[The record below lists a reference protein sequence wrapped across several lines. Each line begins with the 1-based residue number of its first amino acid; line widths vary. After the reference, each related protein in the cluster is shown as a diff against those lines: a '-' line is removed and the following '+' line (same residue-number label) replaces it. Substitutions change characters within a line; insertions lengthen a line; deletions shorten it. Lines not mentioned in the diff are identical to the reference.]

1 MASRV
6 ATGPRTGCISAKSD
20 KCLKARTVSGESRNR
35 EILMIAIHST
45 KRQRGLIWFGAA
57 RAIIGIFLAAALACC
72 TATPATA
79 AEDLYR
85 AQTVVT
91 GQGEANR
98 MIGFASCM
106 EDVLIKVSGAERL
119 AGDRRLAAYKVKAKD
134 FVTAFDYHDQFSGKP
149 KRDEQGTRDRPF
161 DLTVDFDKEKID
173 GVLKALGLKP
183 WLSHRPV
190 LAVFV
195 EMEQGERKFIVTSDG
210 TQSDLQRDALLA
222 AAARRG
228 MNIVLP
234 TAAALAKANING
246 TELSKTPSSTL
257 VSLAAGQGG
266 EVALVGRLVWN
277 DRDLGWATQWQIDR
291 PGRPHRWR
299 LRGVTF
305 DEAFRRGIG
314 GAAQVLSDN
323 GEAGSRE

>member
-1 MASRV
+1 
-6 ATGPRTGCISAKSD
+6 
-20 KCLKARTVSGESRNR
+20 
-35 EILMIAIHST
+35 MIAIHST

-79 AEDLYR
+79 AEGLYR

-119 AGDRRLAAYKVKAKD
+119 AGDRRLAAYKAKARD
-134 FVTAFDYHDQFSGKP
+134 FVTAFDYRDQFFGKP

-161 DLTVDFDKEKID
+161 DLIVDFDNGKID

-222 AAARRG
+222 ATARRG

-266 EVALVGRLVWN
+266 EVALVGRLVAGGFAAS
-277 DRDLGWATQWQIDR
+277 RSMK
-291 PGRPHRWR
+291 P
-299 LRGVTF
+299 F
-305 DEAFRRGIG
+305 
-314 GAAQVLSDN
+314 GAASAAPRRCCLTTAKPGAGNDEVRTDLRFRKICIALDVRFWRKENIRTCDLS
-323 GEAGSRE
+323 GVGSA

>member
-1 MASRV
+1 MADLQNTRRRSILISR
-6 ATGPRTGCISAKSD
+6 
-20 KCLKARTVSGESRNR
+20 
-35 EILMIAIHST
+35 
-45 KRQRGLIWFGAA
+45 GAN
-57 RAIIGIFLAAALACC
+57 RAIIGMFLAALLSWCAGTT
-72 TATPATA
+72 TAIGG
-79 AEDLYR
+79 DLYR
-85 AQTVVT
+85 TKVTVT

-98 MIGFASCM
+98 MTGFAAGL
-106 EDVLIKVSGAERL
+106 EDVLIKASGAQKL
-119 AGDRRLAAYKVKAKD
+119 SGDRRLAAYKSKAKD
-134 FVTAFDYHDQFSGKP
+134 FVTAFDYRDQFSGKP

-195 EMEQGERKFIVTSDG
+195 EMEQGERKFTVTSDG

-323 GEAGSRE
+323 GEAGSRR

>member
-1 MASRV
+1 
-6 ATGPRTGCISAKSD
+6 
-20 KCLKARTVSGESRNR
+20 
-35 EILMIAIHST
+35 MITIHST

-91 GQGEANR
+91 GEGEANR
-98 MIGFASCM
+98 LIGFTSCM

-119 AGDRRLAAYKVKAKD
+119 AGDRRLAAYKAKAKD

-222 AAARRG
+222 AAVRRG

-234 TAAALAKANING
+234 TEAALAKANING

-266 EVALVGRLVWN
+266 KLPWSDAWSGN
-277 DRDLGWATQWQIDR
+277 DRDLDGHAMA
-291 PGRPHRWR
+291 GRPARPAAP
-299 LRGVTF
+299 L
-305 DEAFRRGIG
+305 AASRRH
-314 GAAQVLSDN
+314 V
-323 GEAGSRE
+323 R

>member
-1 MASRV
+1 
-6 ATGPRTGCISAKSD
+6 
-20 KCLKARTVSGESRNR
+20 
-35 EILMIAIHST
+35 
-45 KRQRGLIWFGAA
+45 
-57 RAIIGIFLAAALACC
+57 
-72 TATPATA
+72 
-79 AEDLYR
+79 
-85 AQTVVT
+85 
-91 GQGEANR
+91 
-98 MIGFASCM
+98 
-106 EDVLIKVSGAERL
+106 
-119 AGDRRLAAYKVKAKD
+119 
-134 FVTAFDYHDQFSGKP
+134 
-149 KRDEQGTRDRPF
+149 
-161 DLTVDFDKEKID
+161 
-173 GVLKALGLKP
+173 VLKALGLKP

-190 LAVFV
+190 LAAFV
-195 EMEQGERKFIVTSDG
+195 EMEQGERKFIVTLDG
-210 TQSDLQRDALLA
+210 MQSDLQRDALLA

-266 EVALVGRLVWN
+266 EVALVGRLVWK
-277 DRDLGWATQWQIDR
+277 DQDLGWATQWQIDR

-314 GAAQVLSDN
+314 GAAQVLSDK

>member
-1 MASRV
+1 
-6 ATGPRTGCISAKSD
+6 
-20 KCLKARTVSGESRNR
+20 
-35 EILMIAIHST
+35 MIAIHST

-57 RAIIGIFLAAALACC
+57 GAIIGIFLAAALACC

-119 AGDRRLAAYKVKAKD
+119 AGDRRLAAYKAKAKD

-195 EMEQGERKFIVTSDG
+195 EMEQGERKFIVTSDR

-234 TAAALAKANING
+234 TAAALAKPNIYG

-291 PGRPHRWR
+291 PRRPHRWR

-323 GEAGSRE
+323 GKAGSRE

>member
-1 MASRV
+1 M
-6 ATGPRTGCISAKSD
+6 
-20 KCLKARTVSGESRNR
+20 
-35 EILMIAIHST
+35 
-45 KRQRGLIWFGAA
+45 
-57 RAIIGIFLAAALACC
+57 
-72 TATPATA
+72 
-79 AEDLYR
+79 
-85 AQTVVT
+85 
-91 GQGEANR
+91 
-98 MIGFASCM
+98 
-106 EDVLIKVSGAERL
+106 
-119 AGDRRLAAYKVKAKD
+119 
-134 FVTAFDYHDQFSGKP
+134 
-149 KRDEQGTRDRPF
+149 
-161 DLTVDFDKEKID
+161 
-173 GVLKALGLKP
+173 LKALGLKP

-195 EMEQGERKFIVTSDG
+195 EMEQHERKFIVTSDG

-277 DRDLGWATQWQIDR
+277 DRDLGWTTQWQIDR

-305 DEAFRRGIG
+305 DEAFRRGVG
-314 GAAQVLSDN
+314 GAAQVLSGN

>member
-1 MASRV
+1 
-6 ATGPRTGCISAKSD
+6 
-20 KCLKARTVSGESRNR
+20 
-35 EILMIAIHST
+35 MIVINSIA
-45 KRQRGLIWFGAA
+45 RQRGSVWSSAA
-57 RAIIGIFLAAALACC
+57 RAIIGISLAAALACR

-79 AEDLYR
+79 AETADLYR

-91 GQGEANR
+91 GEGAENR
-98 MIGFASCM
+98 MTGFARCM
-106 EDVLIKVSGAERL
+106 EDVLIKVSGVERL
-119 AGDRRLAAYKVKAKD
+119 VGDRRLAAYKAKAKD

-173 GVLKALGLKP
+173 GVLKSFGLKP

-234 TAAALAKANING
+234 TAAELAKADINA

-257 VSLAAGQGG
+257 VSLAAGRGG
-266 EVALVGRLVWN
+266 EVALVGRLLWN
-277 DRDLGWATQWQIDR
+277 DRELGWVTQWQIDR
-291 PGRPHRWR
+291 LGRPHRWR

-314 GAAQVLSDN
+314 GAAQVSSDN
-323 GEAGSRE
+323 GEAGNRE

>member
-1 MASRV
+1 M
-6 ATGPRTGCISAKSD
+6 
-20 KCLKARTVSGESRNR
+20 LERTVSEGKRNQ
-35 EILMIAIHST
+35 EIVVFTVHKT
-45 KRQRGLIWFGAA
+45 KRRGPIWPRAA
-57 RAIIGIFLAAALACC
+57 RTIVGVLIAAVLACC
-72 TATPATA
+72 AATLATA
-79 AEDLYR
+79 AENLYR

-98 MIGFASCM
+98 LIGFASCM

-119 AGDRRLAAYKVKAKD
+119 ARDRRLAAYKSKAED
-134 FVTAFDYHDQFSGKP
+134 FVKAFDYRDQFSGKP
-149 KRDEQGTRDRPF
+149 KRDEQGTRDRPY

-173 GVLKALGLKP
+173 GVLKNLGLKP

-190 LAVFV
+190 LAVIV
-195 EMEQGERKFIVTSDG
+195 EMEQGPKKFIVTADG

-234 TAAALAKANING
+234 TAAALAKSSVNG
-246 TELSKTPSSTL
+246 AELGTMPSSKL
-257 VSLAAGQGG
+257 ASLAAEQGG
-266 EVALVGRLVWN
+266 EVALVGRLVWD
-277 DRDLGWATQWQIDR
+277 DRELGWATQWQIDQH
-291 PGRPHRWR
+291 GRPHRWK

-314 GAAQVLSDN
+314 GAAQVLSTN
-323 GEAGSRE
+323 GAPGNRE

>member
-1 MASRV
+1 MV
-6 ATGPRTGCISAKSD
+6 
-20 KCLKARTVSGESRNR
+20 
-35 EILMIAIHST
+35 AIHST
-45 KRQRGLIWFGAA
+45 KRQCGLIWFGAA
-57 RAIIGIFLAAALACC
+57 RAMIGISLAAALACR
-72 TATPATA
+72 AVTPATA
-79 AEDLYR
+79 AEAADLYR

-91 GQGEANR
+91 GEGEANR
-98 MIGFASCM
+98 MIGFTRCM
-106 EDVLIKVSGAERL
+106 EDVLIKVSGAEKL
-119 AGDRRLAAYKVKAKD
+119 ASDRRLAAYKAKAKD

-161 DLTVDFDKEKID
+161 DLTVDFDKGKID
-173 GVLKALGLKP
+173 GALKALGLKP

-234 TAAALAKANING
+234 TAAELAKADING

-277 DRDLGWATQWQIDR
+277 DRELGWVTQWQIDR
-291 PGRPHRWR
+291 AARPHRWR

-323 GEAGSRE
+323 GAAGSRQ